1 MEWRVRNVWK
11 AWNYW
16 VGIYINVDARVWK
29 DDTELFNLIAGG
41 LSYYIIGEEIL
52 TKNFS
57 SSILHVVQKKKIQ
70 KEEEKDTCFSNR
82 RIKSRICDT
91 RSKEISFSFLKKK
104 KKKKEKKTFHRIQNR
119 FQAIVARS
127 TVIFYDLLQVI
138 WPAKPIKSNSCHRER
153 ERRYR
158 GRYFLP
164 GSQDSGSTILEE

>member
-57 SSILHVVQKKKIQ
+57 SSILHVVQKKKNS
-70 KEEEKDTCFSNR
+70 EGGREGY
-82 RIKSRICDT
+82 
-91 RSKEISFSFLKKK
+91 L
-104 KKKKEKKTFHRIQNR
+104 
-119 FQAIVARS
+119 
-127 TVIFYDLLQVI
+127 LLQ
-138 WPAKPIKSNSCHRER
+138 
-153 ERRYR
+153 
-158 GRYFLP
+158 
-164 GSQDSGSTILEE
+164 